1 MRVQRK
7 LIKRALLVAS
17 WSLAIGWLM
26 PLVAGAHCD
35 SVDGPVVTAA
45 RLALA
50 KGEATP
56 VLKWVT
62 KDDEEEIRAV
72 FQKTLRVRAKG
83 LEAKE
88 LADRYF
94 FETLVRM
101 HRATEGE
108 PYTGLKPTGAIEP
121 IIQAAD
127 QALEKGAEEPLVQHL
142 TEQVAKGIRER
153 FKVAETKKKRAEES
167 VATGREF
174 VRAYVEF
181 MHYVEKIHQD
191 ASGHA
196 SHSQG
201 PKAPADSRE
210 HHQ

>member
-1 MRVQRK
+1 VTCGFKKK

-26 PLVAGAHCD
+26 PLAAGAHCD

-50 KGEATP
+50 KGEVTP

-62 KDDEEEIRAV
+62 KDDEGEIRAV

-83 LEAKE
+83 PEAKE

-101 HRATEGE
+101 HRASEGE
-108 PYTGLKPTGAIEP
+108 PYTGLKPAGAVEP

-127 QALEKGAEEPLVQHL
+127 QALEKGAAEPLVQHL
-142 TEQVAKGIRER
+142 TGQVAKIEWHRGELFPRIGFVVTNSRLPGG
-153 FKVAETKKKRAEES
+153 KVIK
-167 VATGREF
+167 VYNGRWD
-174 VRAYVEF
+174 RW
-181 MHYVEKIHQD
+181 
-191 ASGHA
+191 
-196 SHSQG
+196 
-201 PKAPADSRE
+201 
-210 HHQ
+210 